1 MRAVIQRVLRAKIT
15 AGGREVAAISRG
27 ILVFLAVQRGD
38 GEADVEYISR
48 KIFSLRIFPSE
59 DGKKE
64 SELSV
69 FDVGGEICLVPQFT
83 LAGDARKGNRPSYS
97 DAEEP
102 EIARKLFSMVL
113 AALERKGHSVVS
125 GAFREHMQV
134 EIINDGPYTVMLDS
148 KKKF

>member
-15 AGGREVAAISRG
+15 VGGREVAAIGRG

-38 GEADVEYISR
+38 GEADVEYMAR
-48 KIFSLRIFPSE
+48 KILGLRIFPSE

-83 LAGDARKGNRPSYS
+83 LVGDARKGNRPSYS

-102 EIARKLFSMVL
+102 GVARELFSMVL
-113 AALERKGHSVVS
+113 AVLEREGHDVVS
-125 GAFREHMQV
+125 GAFREQMQV
-134 EIINDGPYTVMLDS
+134 EIVNDGPFTIILDG